1 MTQISDLTSY
11 FTHNFNEDLDNR
23 IYKIFENKYIEYLQY
38 MAKENNWEIINIY
51 KNNFNFSM
59 YLKSNKAPVVISIYD
74 VRKDNFNWY
83 DTVHI
88 KLLKRNMD
96 YKSAVDFEYNT
107 ELPKLAKKV
116 NSLTNNKIGVDIDI
130 NDIF

>member
-1 MTQISDLTSY
+1 MTEISDLTPY
-11 FTHNFNEDLDNR
+11 FTHNFKEDLDNR

-38 MAKENNWEIINIY
+38 MAKENNWEVINIY

-59 YLKSNKAPVVISIYD
+59 YLKSNKTPVVISIYD

-83 DTVHI
+83 DRVHI
-88 KLLKRNMD
+88 KLLKRNMN
-96 YKSAVDFEYNT
+96 YKSTIDFEYNT

-116 NSLTNNKIGVDIDI
+116 NSLTDNKIGVDIDI

>member
-74 VRKDNFNWY
+74 V
-83 DTVHI
+83 I